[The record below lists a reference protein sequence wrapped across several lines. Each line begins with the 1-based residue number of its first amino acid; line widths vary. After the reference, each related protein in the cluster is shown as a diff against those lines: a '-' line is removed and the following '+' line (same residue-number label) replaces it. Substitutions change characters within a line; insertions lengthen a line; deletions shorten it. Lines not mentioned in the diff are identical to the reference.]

1 MRRTVIYT
9 LAFAALFL
17 FNTVSPAQT
26 RRTQVS
32 NTSGNISSAEVDRIV
47 RAFTAKETEFRRALN
62 QYAFKRDAV
71 IQTIGMGGQIT
82 GEYHRISYFTFDD
95 NGNRFEKIM
104 FFPTSTLTDISVTE
118 QDIEDLGGVNP
129 FALEASKIN
138 QYNFNYVGKERID
151 ELNLYVFDVAP
162 KVAPDPKKTKERFF
176 QGRIWVDDRDLQ
188 IVKVRGKG
196 IPEDKNNKYPTF
208 ETYREQIDGH
218 YWFPTYTSADDNLD
232 FGNNV
237 VHVRMLVRYSDFK
250 RGHAEVK
257 ITEVNGDDIENA
269 PEQKPSNKT
278 NPSNNANTPNNTN
291 SSNNPSAMNDAP
303 PLMRPST
310 TAPSSST
317 SSPTSTSTGTTAPV
331 GRPMPLTGGV
341 LNDYAVAMPTPV
353 YPSLP
358 KHVTGT
364 VKVDVTVDEQGRVIA
379 AEATSGPKELRAAAV
394 EAAKRARFIAP
405 RLHGQLI
412 KVEGT
417 LVYKFD

>member
-1 MRRTVIYT
+1 MRRTLFYT
-9 LAFAALFL
+9 LTLASLLL
-17 FNTVSPAQT
+17 FNIAAPAQT
-26 RRTQVS
+26 SRPQASVA
-32 NTSGNISSAEVDRIV
+32 SGSMSPADIDRIV

-62 QYAFKRDAV
+62 EYAFKRDAV

-82 GEYHRISYFTFDD
+82 GEYHRVSFFTFDD
-95 NGNRFEKIM
+95 NGNRFEKIL
-104 FFPTSTLTDISVTE
+104 FFPTSTLTEISVTE

-129 FALEASKIN
+129 FALEASKLN
-138 QYNFNYVGKERID
+138 QYNFTYAGKEKID

-162 KVAPDPKKTKERFF
+162 KVMPDARKTKERFF
-176 QGRIWVDDRDLQ
+176 LGRIWVDDRDLQ

-232 FGNNV
+232 FGNQV

-257 ITEVNGDDIENA
+257 ITEVNGDDIDDTTKQ
-269 PEQKPSNKT
+269 QKPANNNNPSRSIT
-278 NPSNNANTPNNTN
+278 PSNNNNQPNNSPQPN
-291 SSNNPSAMNDAP
+291 DSEPPPMQSSTQSAP
-303 PLMRPST
+303 PTQS
-310 TAPSSST
+310 APSN
-317 SSPTSTSTGTTAPV
+317 TTI
-331 GRPMPLTGGV
+331 GRPMPITGGV
-341 LNDYAVAMPTPV
+341 LNDYAVEMPAPK
-353 YPSLP
+353 YPSLA
-358 KHVTGT
+358 KHVSGT

-394 EAAKRARFIAP
+394 EAAKQARFIAP

>member
-1 MRRTVIYT
+1 MRRLFIYT
-9 LAFAALFL
+9 LAFVSLLLSSA
-17 FNTVSPAQT
+17 VSPAQT
-26 RRTQVS
+26 TRTQASV
-32 NTSGNISSAEVDRIV
+32 TSGNISSAEIERIV

-62 QYAFKRDAV
+62 EYAFKRDAV
-71 IQTIGMGGQIT
+71 IQTIGLGGQIT
-82 GEYHRISYFTFDD
+82 GEYHRVSFFTFDD

-138 QYNFNYVGKERID
+138 QYNFNYVGKEKID

-162 KVAPDPKKTKERFF
+162 KVAPDPKKTKERYF

-257 ITEVNGDDIENA
+257 ITEVNGDEIEST
-269 PEQKPSNKT
+269 PEQKPSNNTKPSNNANPSNNT
-278 NPSNNANTPNNTN
+278 NPSNNPPQMNN
-291 SSNNPSAMNDAP
+291 AP
-303 PLMRPST
+303 PPMQSPT
-310 TAPSSST
+310 QTAPAAKSSS
-317 SSPTSTSTGTTAPV
+317 STGTTGNA

-341 LNDYAVAMPTPV
+341 LNDYAIEMPAPK

-358 KHVTGT
+358 KHITGA

-394 EAAKRARFIAP
+394 EAAKQARFIAP
-405 RLHGQLI
+405 RLHGQLM

>member
-1 MRRTVIYT
+1 MRRTLICT
-9 LAFAALFL
+9 LALAALL
-17 FNTVSPAQT
+17 VFNAAAPAQT
-26 RRTQVS
+26 SRPQASV
-32 NTSGNISSAEVDRIV
+32 TSGNMSSADIDRIV

-62 QYAFKRDAV
+62 EYAFKRDAV

-82 GEYHRISYFTFDD
+82 GEYHRVSYFTFDD

-129 FALEASKIN
+129 FALEASKLN
-138 QYNFNYVGKERID
+138 QYNFTYAGKEKID
-151 ELNLYVFDVAP
+151 ELNLYVFDVSP
-162 KVAPDPKKTKERFF
+162 KVMPDPKKTKERFF
-176 QGRIWVDDRDLQ
+176 QGRIWVDDHDLQ

-232 FGNNV
+232 FGTNV

-257 ITEVNGDDIENA
+257 ITEVNGDEIDNA
-269 PEQKPSNKT
+269 PDQKNGNNPNRT
-278 NPSNNANTPNNTN
+278 NNTANPTNNNNSPNNPPQIDN
-291 SSNNPSAMNDAP
+291 SAP
-303 PLMRPST
+303 PPMQPST
-310 TAPSSST
+310 QSAPARQST
-317 SSPTSTSTGTTAPV
+317 SSNGNA

-341 LNDYAVAMPTPV
+341 LNDYAVEMPAPK

-358 KHVTGT
+358 KHLTGT
-364 VKVDVTVDEQGRVIA
+364 VKVDVTVDEQGRVVA

-394 EAAKRARFIAP
+394 EAAKQARFIAP